1 MDAHKEKFT
10 KQETSYRGN
19 ATRGSIA
26 RKLYAGFGS
35 IIGLILL
42 IGIGVFIQLQRI
54 DADVA
59 DVTHHAAP
67 FEKLTLEIEVEVAEQ
82 KAALAM
88 YIGAS
93 SKDMRAAFE
102 ESKHQIEKA
111 QDELFSLAKNA
122 EEKAMLKEVKVTI
135 DKLEAMG
142 EDAMEQEDRLEEHYH
157 QITEDAE
164 QIDDLLDGELQKHVP
179 DFHGDKMRYQEVVM
193 DLEIHTHEMMYAL
206 TRYILHGKDEAK
218 KEFLATEEAL
228 HHWEEELKK
237 LSFTEQEKQW
247 AQTIDR
253 LLDDVKKEGNLLIA
267 NHENVV
273 EDFKKYIELAEHV
286 DEIIDTKIQAYAEAL
301 IAKDVEEIHDLM
313 NITDIGLLFAVLFAM
328 GLGSFIAY
336 RISNGV
342 KTNLAKL
349 MVVAQGLSNRD
360 LRQDKVVINSNDEVE
375 DLSHVFNDMLDTMRN
390 LLGSINENSL
400 ELSGSAQQLTA
411 TSAQMAS
418 NAEETS
424 AQADS
429 VSSATEQVSASINVV
444 ATSSEELEASI
455 REIAKNATEAAK
467 VTSEAV
473 MMAEST
479 NATIA
484 KLGNSSTEIGQVIKV
499 ITSIAEQTNLLAL
512 NATIEAARAGE
523 AGKGFAVVAN
533 EVKELANQTAQATD
547 DISKKINDIQSNT
560 TGAVDEIGRI
570 TSIINR
576 INDISNTIASS
587 VEEQTAT
594 TAEMARSVTEASKG
608 TENITSNINGVA
620 EATKSNAEGASEG
633 QKSAVALNSMAE
645 KLKGIVDEFNM

>member
-1 MDAHKEKFT
+1 MDAH
-10 KQETSYRGN
+10 QEFNLDQDNPHRSTQ
-19 ATRGSIA
+19 TRGSIA
-26 RKLYAGFGS
+26 RKLYAGFGT
-35 IIGLILL
+35 L
-42 IGIGVFIQLQRI
+42 IGMIILIGALVFFQLQKI
-54 DADVA
+54 EADVK
-59 DVTHHAAP
+59 DITHHAAP

-111 QDELFSLAKNA
+111 EDELFSLAKNA

-135 DKLEAMG
+135 DKLEHMG
-142 EDAMEQEDRLEEHYH
+142 EEAMEQEDRLEEHFK

-206 TRYILHGKDEAK
+206 TRYILNGEDEAK

-267 NHENVV
+267 NHDKVV
-273 EDFKKYIELAEHV
+273 DNFKKYIELAEHV

-301 IAKDVEEIHDLM
+301 IEKDIEEVHAILTF
-313 NITDIGLLFAVLFAM
+313 TDIMLLIAVLA
-328 GLGSFIAY
+328 GLGIGGIISF

-342 KTNLAKL
+342 KRNLDKIA
-349 MVVAQGLSNRD
+349 VVSQGIVAGN
-360 LRQDKVVINSNDEVE
+360 LRKENVRIDSNDEIATLG
-375 DLSHVFNDMLDTMRN
+375 DNFNSMLDVIKRFIQHTNDILKGDLQDSDEFGLRGDFESNLKAMYDQSKEKVLADEREREMTEKMRQVLEKVTGN
-390 LLGSINENSL
+390 ADALSL
-400 ELSGSAQQLTA
+400 SAQTLTS
-411 TSAQMAS
+411 TSQQMAS

-479 NATIA
+479 
-484 KLGNSSTEIGQVIKV
+484 
-499 ITSIAEQTNLLAL
+499 
-512 NATIEAARAGE
+512 
-523 AGKGFAVVAN
+523 
-533 EVKELANQTAQATD
+533 
-547 DISKKINDIQSNT
+547 
-560 TGAVDEIGRI
+560 
-570 TSIINR
+570 
-576 INDISNTIASS
+576 
-587 VEEQTAT
+587 
-594 TAEMARSVTEASKG
+594 
-608 TENITSNINGVA
+608 
-620 EATKSNAEGASEG
+620 
-633 QKSAVALNSMAE
+633 
-645 KLKGIVDEFNM
+645 